1 LDLVRINGLRIFSNG
16 NSTIIGPTPP
26 LDPPITGGEPLDE
39 EAETEKLLKLIGNLI
54 IKFAIVA
61 ALSILHTQQLVQDS
75 ICKLHG

>member
-61 ALSILHTQQLVQDS
+61 VLVFY
-75 ICKLHG
+75 